1 MNKTE
6 HELAE
11 FLETKLSKTGIVK
24 TVAET
29 ALDYDPVSA
38 FFEDINQYGCVSWMI
53 SELIYYSDT
62 RAFFQTHYDEIE
74 ELRNQWEEDTGMP
87 LVIQGDLSNFLAWLS
102 FERVADNLWQEF
114 EAEYL

>member
-38 FFEDINQYGCVSWMI
+38 FFEDINQYGCVS
-53 SELIYYSDT
+53 
-62 RAFFQTHYDEIE
+62 
-74 ELRNQWEEDTGMP
+74 
-87 LVIQGDLSNFLAWLS
+87 
-102 FERVADNLWQEF
+102 
-114 EAEYL
+114 